1 LQVIVFKE
9 LAQKKACSEEEAMC
23 QLEAELSCG
32 ESVFVISTDRKEAIC
47 LTCNEV
53 QDLIAELACGK
64 ISLESLAEQLKI
76 SSYQVHYLIEY
87 MLNGCLVEG
96 ILTHSTFT
104 AGTAAKALQL
114 QKAKAQK
121 HEHRRKMQ
129 EKQK

>member
-1 LQVIVFKE
+1 MQVIVFKE

-23 QLEAELSCG
+23 QLEMELSCG
-32 ESVFVISTDRKEAIC
+32 ESVLVMSPDRKEALC
-47 LTCNEV
+47 VGSNEV

-64 ISLESLAEQLKI
+64 ISLENLAEQLKI
-76 SSYQVHYLIEY
+76 SCNQVHYLIEY

-96 ILTHSTFT
+96 ILTHSAFT
-104 AGTAAKALQL
+104 AGSAAKALQL

-129 EKQK
+129 EKR

>member
-32 ESVFVISTDRKEAIC
+32 DSVFVISPDKKEALC
-47 LTCNEV
+47 VACNEV

-64 ISLESLAEQLKI
+64 ISLENLAEQLRI

-104 AGTAAKALQL
+104 AGSASKSLQL
-114 QKAKAQK
+114 QKAAAHK

-129 EKQK
+129 EKRK

>member
-1 LQVIVFKE
+1 LQVIVFSE

-23 QLEAELSCG
+23 QLEAEVSCG
-32 ESVFVISTDRKEAIC
+32 ESVFVVSPDRKEALC
-47 LTCNEV
+47 LACNEV
-53 QDLIAELACGK
+53 QDLIAELGCGK
-64 ISLESLAEQLKI
+64 ISLENLAEELKI

-104 AGTAAKALQL
+104 AGSTDKALQL
-114 QKAKAQK
+114 QKAAAHK

-129 EKQK
+129 EKRR

>member
-1 LQVIVFKE
+1 MQVLVFKE

-32 ESVFVISTDRKEAIC
+32 ESVFVISPDRKEAIC
-47 LTCNEV
+47 LACNEI

-64 ISLESLAEQLKI
+64 ISLENLAEQLKI
-76 SSYQVHYLIEY
+76 SSHQVHYLIEY

-96 ILTHSTFT
+96 ILTHCTFT
-104 AGTAAKALQL
+104 AGAAAKALQL